1 MTLKILKKKR
11 NSKYLNMQ
19 RLKRLDRIAEDSKNK
34 RKSYLRIASS
44 VITGIILIF
53 I

>member
-1 MTLKILKKKR
+1 MILKRLKRKR
-11 NSKYLNMQ
+11 NIKYLNMQ
-19 RLKRLDRIAEDSKNK
+19 RLKRLDRIAEDSRNK

-44 VITGIILIF
+44 VIIGTILMF